1 MKSSILLLC
10 FSLLLNSWMI
20 KGQNSQVNYLK
31 QLDASLYMES
41 ADMRMELYKNG
52 KIVRFYEMEFYR
64 KNEKMRMEF
73 TAPAPEKGRRM
84 LNDNASLWMY
94 LPRTSKVMKLP
105 FKQAFMGSDAS
116 NSDLMRM
123 TFEQDYEIV
132 NISQKEGDL
141 IELELKATNPEVA
154 YNKTV
159 IHYDTKKNMPVKQEM
174 YSLSGKIIKT
184 LTYEN
189 PVQIDGFY
197 VPSTLT
203 ITEATQKTSVTK
215 LTYSNIKKKNDKPA
229 EYFTLGS
236 IKR

>member
-1 MKSSILLLC
+1 MKTSTLLL
-10 FSLLLNSWMI
+10 FFGLLLNYSTS
-20 KGQNSQVNYLK
+20 KGETPENDYLK
-31 QLDASLYMES
+31 RLDTSLYMES
-41 ADMRMELYKNG
+41 ANMRMELYKNG

-123 TFEQDYEIV
+123 TFEQDYEII
-132 NISQKEGDL
+132 NINQEKEG
-141 IELELKATNPEVA
+141 IIKLELKAKNPEVA
-154 YNKTV
+154 YDKTIV
-159 IHYDTKKNMPVKQEM
+159 FYDKKKNMPTKQEM

-184 LTYEN
+184 LDFEN
-189 PVQIDGFY
+189 PVQIDGVY
-197 VPSTLT
+197 IPSSLS
-203 ITEATQKTSVTK
+203 ITEATLKTSVTK
-215 LTYSNIKKKNDKPA
+215 LIYSNIKRKNDKPN
-229 EYFTLGS
+229 EFFTLGS